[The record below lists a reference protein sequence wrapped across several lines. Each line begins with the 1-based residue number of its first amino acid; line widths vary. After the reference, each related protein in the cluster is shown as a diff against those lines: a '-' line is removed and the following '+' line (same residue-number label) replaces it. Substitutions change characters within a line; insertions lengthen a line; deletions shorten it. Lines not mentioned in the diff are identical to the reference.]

1 MKTGKTAHH
10 ALHFLQPG
18 KAVRLS
24 SCVIDALQRGA
35 EGAEGTHNPIT
46 ALAAASHMLLV
57 GRSSG
62 EVQCYTLPDLV
73 AAGKHTLHVY
83 SLSLLHLTCCSCLC
97 PSDIVSAG
105 KHLLLPNPCFLQ
117 LLVLICWANCPHSAV
132 GIISCH
138 SHSVS
143 RIQPDR
149 SDCPLPVQCHHEP
162 ALHFASNHTA
172 FRRVASSFSPTTT
185 IFTA

>member
-1 MKTGKTAHH
+1 MIWLVDLRNAEQHAKALCHLGRSCKLLTDHQCSHNTSWRTVKTGRTAHH

-18 KAVRLS
+18 KAVRLI

-35 EGAEGTHNPIT
+35 EGVEGTHNPIT

-83 SLSLLHLTCCSCLC
+83 SPSSLHLTCCSCLC
-97 PSDIVSAG
+97 PSDIVSAN

-143 RIQPDR
+143 KI
-149 SDCPLPVQCHHEP
+149 
-162 ALHFASNHTA
+162 
-172 FRRVASSFSPTTT
+172 
-185 IFTA
+185 